1 MGKLKT
7 YQTAGIARTGMGQ
20 LSEQPFRETE
30 LASDRVSTFLAQAQQ
45 TFTDKANVYAEE
57 QAVKDAITSP
67 ITKEQID
74 QARQTGGNPISEFL
88 KGGTTYN
95 KAAQQVLGQQVA
107 GELRLELD
115 QISAD
120 VLEQVR
126 TGEIQ
131 NQAQALEKLQEPIS
145 AHVEFLTGLD
155 PKIAEG
161 YGAQA
166 TASVRNYFSQADTII
181 RNQQEEKRYNNA
193 LVMQN
198 NMLRDYQN
206 YIIANPNATAQQK
219 KDYKDTIAQM
229 ARDFSFSTT
238 RKQEALAQD
247 LDAMLTQVDRGTYA
261 KSIADKYP
269 NKTIDEI
276 RGILPKDSSD
286 AAKFYMGTE
295 DKDAFLKDLKYEL
308 GLLAADRQGRNAQL
322 TSDSNDARLYLN
334 NGKELDP
341 GLKNRILENAD
352 PETASGQ
359 KALALVQISD
369 QIGEW
374 NRTDYPDL
382 AAEYAT
388 LDRKMKDNTYNPS
401 ITELTTYN
409 TMGEYMQNLSGS
421 LSEDYTKAAL
431 QREGKLQNFT
441 FTDQVSLK
449 EQADDRIKN
458 LAGTANK
465 YGATEDKVMKNL
477 LTQQEADMFV
487 ASYQAADGNGRV
499 ALLSN
504 IEYAFGR
511 NSSKVIAQLSS
522 KGLPFTAQLT
532 SYLNNPNEAQKFL
545 SIDDKEEQDVLKQF
559 LKDNNRKFE
568 DIRKDVYSD
577 LGDFEEVIMRNYS
590 FDSNKGRAK
599 LDQITETL
607 TYYAAQEMSIGKSK
621 REAIKSATS
630 LINNNFSVQETYH
643 IPMIVNNNRLSE
655 SQVGAIINKAENI
668 KQNIQKFGPVAYR
681 SADPSVPDEELNKE
695 MIRQMDEFGEWR
707 NTPDG
712 NGLVYGIVFQDGSFS
727 PVVNN
732 TGKTLSFE
740 FDDTSSV
747 IPHTETQLVETT
759 NVDIGFGFTPST
771 SYYGDVQGAID
782 KFEAEK
788 NMKRVDGTMKST
800 QGFLGPIQ
808 TETGVMTEF
817 SVGIELDGSNI
828 EIPTLVPTL
837 TNSEIEILK
846 QTKTANDIPDSII
859 DKAVKHAK
867 KRIKQG
873 KSPFYQDGE

>member
-1 MGKLKT
+1 MGKLKQ
-7 YQTAGIARTGMGQ
+7 YQTSGVARTGMDQ
-20 LSEQPFRETE
+20 LTDLPIRESIASNDRVNMFLSEIGKQFQT
-30 LASDRVSTFLAQAQQ
+30 QAI
-45 TFTDKANVYAEE
+45 DYAKE
-57 QAVKDAITSP
+57 QGIKDAIANP
-67 ITKEQID
+67 ITKEQMD
-74 QARQTGGNPISEFL
+74 QARKTGGNPIDAFL
-88 KGGTTYN
+88 KGGKTYN
-95 KAAQQVLGQQVA
+95 EAAKTIYGQQIS

-115 QISAD
+115 QMSAD
-120 VLEQVR
+120 ILEQVR
-126 TGEIQ
+126 TGEIT
-131 NQAQALEKLQEPIS
+131 NQAQALEKLQEPIA
-145 AHVEFLTGLD
+145 AHVEFLSGID
-155 PKIAEG
+155 VEIAES
-161 YGAQA
+161 YGANA
-166 TASVRNYFSQADTII
+166 AASARNYLSQADTII

-193 LVMQN
+193 LTMQN

-206 YIIANPNATAQQK
+206 YIIANPNATSDQRK
-219 KDYKDTIAQM
+219 TYKETIANM
-229 ARDFSFSTT
+229 ARDFSFSGT

-247 LDAMLTQVDRGTYA
+247 LDAMLSQVDRGTYA

-276 RGILPKDSSD
+276 RDILPKDSSD
-286 AAKFYMGTE
+286 AAKFYMASE

-308 GLLAADRQGRNAQL
+308 GLLASDRQGRNAQL
-322 TSDSNDARLYLN
+322 TSDLNDARLYLN
-334 NGKELDP
+334 TGKQLDP
-341 GLKNRILENAD
+341 KLRSRILENAD

-382 AAEYAT
+382 AAEYAV

-401 ITELTTYN
+401 VLELTTYS

-421 LSEDYTKAAL
+421 LSEDYTKTAL
-431 QREGKLQNFT
+431 QREGKLQDLT
-441 FTDQVSLK
+441 FTDALSLK

-458 LAGTANK
+458 LNGSANK

-511 NSSKVIAQLSS
+511 NSSKVIAQLSN

-559 LKDNNRKFE
+559 LKDNDRQFE

-607 TYYAAQEMSIGKSK
+607 TYYAAQEMSLGKSK

-630 LINNNFSVQETYH
+630 LINNNFAVQETYH

-668 KQNIQKFGPVAYR
+668 KQNIQKFGAVAYR
-681 SADPSVPDEELNKE
+681 SADPNVPDEELNKE

-707 NTPDG
+707 NTADG
-712 NGLVYGIVFQDGSFS
+712 NGLIYGIVFPDGSFS

-759 NVDIGFGFTPST
+759 NVEVGFGFTPST

-817 SVGIELDGSNI
+817 SVGIELDGANI

-846 QTKTANDIPDSII
+846 QAKTAKDIPDSIM

>member
-1 MGKLKT
+1 MGKLT
-7 YQTAGIARTGMGQ
+7 QYQESGVQFSGMPQ
-20 LSEQPFRETE
+20 LSTAPIQES
-30 LASDRVSTFLAQAQQ
+30 LASNERVNQFLSQVGQ
-45 TFTDKANVYAEE
+45 TFAQKANVYASE
-57 QAVKDAITSP
+57 QAVKDAITNP

-74 QARQTGGNPISEFL
+74 QARQTGGNPIEQFL
-88 KGGTTYN
+88 TGGTTYN
-95 KAAQQVLGQQVA
+95 DAIKKVLGQQVA

-126 TGEIQ
+126 TGDIQ

-155 PKIAEG
+155 PTIAEG

-166 TASVRNYFSQADTII
+166 TASVRNYFSQADTAI

-193 LVMQN
+193 LIMQS

-206 YIIANPNATAQQK
+206 YIIANPNASAQQK
-219 KDYKDTIAQM
+219 KEYKETIAQM

-238 RKQEALAQD
+238 RKQESLSQD
-247 LDAMLTQVDRGTYA
+247 LDAMLNQVDRGTYA
-261 KSIADKYP
+261 KILADKYP
-269 NKTIDEI
+269 NKTLDEI
-276 RGILPKDSSD
+276 RDILPKDSSD
-286 AAKFYMGTE
+286 AAKFYMGSE
-295 DKDAFLKDLKYEL
+295 DKDGFLKDLKYEL

-322 TSDSNDARLYLN
+322 TSDSNDARLYLK

-341 GLKNRILENAD
+341 GLQNRILENAD
-352 PETASGQ
+352 PETVSGQ
-359 KALALVQISD
+359 QALSLVQISN

-382 AAEYAT
+382 VADYAK
-388 LDRKMKDNTYNPS
+388 LDKKMKDNTYNPS
-401 ITELTTYN
+401 VIELTTYN

-421 LSEDYTKAAL
+421 LSEDYTKTAL
-431 QREGKLQNFT
+431 QREGKLQEFT

-449 EQADDRIKN
+449 EQADKRIKN
-458 LAGTANK
+458 LAGTAKK

-487 ASYQAADGNGRV
+487 ASYQGADGNGRV
-499 ALLSN
+499 ALLNN

-511 NSSKVIAQLSS
+511 NSSKVIAQLSN

-559 LKDNNRKFE
+559 LKDNDRKFD
-568 DIRKDVYSD
+568 DIRKDVYD
-577 LGDFEEVIMRNYS
+577 DIADFEEVIMRNYS

-599 LDQITETL
+599 IDQITETL
-607 TYYAAQEMSIGKSK
+607 TYYAAQEMSLGKSK
-621 REAIKSATS
+621 REAVKTASN
-630 LINNNFSVQETYH
+630 LINNNFAIQDTYH
-643 IPMIVNNNRLSE
+643 IPIIVNNNKLSE

-695 MIRQMDEFGEWR
+695 LLRQTENFGEWR

-740 FDDTSSV
+740 FDDTRS
-747 IPHTETQLVETT
+747 IMPHTDTQLVETT
-759 NVDIGFGFTPST
+759 NVEVGFGITPST

-817 SVGIELDGSNI
+817 SVGIELDGTKI

-846 QTKTANDIPDSII
+846 QAKTAKDIPESII

-873 KSPFYQDGE
+873 KSAFYQDGE